1 MHSNII
7 TLYGLLYYGESIM
20 GKRLEISNPF
30 YDGNASASAF
40 GWQFQVD
47 AALFLF
53 IQYIESVESITVEGK
68 NQDIELTLKDG
79 SKIFA
84 QAKSI
89 SDSSS
94 KYKLQKLEDAIISLA
109 KTSHN
114 SSDNLLYISNYNNPL
129 STPGIFN
136 NKSIKLVNA
145 AEDKEEF
152 EKQINRIKD
161 RLNKYIE
168 SSDCKKKDL
177 YNELIKRIDNMNIDD
192 FIVSSIFPYANT
204 EYQYDKFIEIENKIN
219 ELLTNKFCIQ
229 SVYLK
234 RFIREILLEWQQKFF
249 YDATINPE
257 KNYKMLSK
265 EDLLWQ
271 IVVVLAKIDYNKI
284 LELIDDYLEDDF
296 IEHCETIYQK
306 TSYVHQRF
314 SFFNELQKDYMMF
327 CKQNGKTPITE
338 FVKKAWMKYRD
349 EYLEFKDYTEK
360 EKEYL
365 IKKSLFS
372 LLNNRNNI
380 MKIIER

>member
-1 MHSNII
+1 M
-7 TLYGLLYYGESIM
+7 E
-20 GKRLEISNPF
+20 KRLEIQNPF

-53 IQYIESVESITVEGK
+53 IQYIERVEFITVEGK

-79 SKIFA
+79 CKIFA

-94 KYKLQKLEDAIISLA
+94 KYKLEKLEDAIISLA
-109 KTSHN
+109 KTPHN
-114 SSDNLLYISNYNNPL
+114 SNDNLLYISNYNNPL

-145 AEDKEEF
+145 ADDRDEF
-152 EKQINRIKD
+152 KKQIKKIKKK
-161 RLNKYIE
+161 LNKYIE
-168 SSDCKKKDL
+168 SDNCKQINL
-177 YNELIKRIDNMNIDD
+177 YEELIKRIDDMDIDN

-219 ELLTNKFCIQ
+219 DLLTNKFCIQ
-229 SVYLK
+229 SVYLQ
-234 RFIREILLEWQQKFF
+234 RFIREILLEWQQEFF
-249 YDATINPE
+249 YNATINPE
-257 KNYKMLSK
+257 KNYKRLSK

-271 IVVVLAKIDYNKI
+271 IVVVLAKMDYGKMSD
-284 LELIDDYLEDDF
+284 LVDEYLEDDF
-296 IEHCETIYQK
+296 IEHCETLYEK

-314 SFFNELQKDYMMF
+314 SFFNELQKNYKMF
-327 CKQNGKTPITE
+327 CKQNGKTTITE
-338 FVKKAWMKYRD
+338 FVKKVWLNYQD
-349 EYLEFKDYTEK
+349 EYLEFNDYSMP

-365 IKKSLFS
+365 IKKSLFN
-372 LLNNRNNI
+372 LLNNRHNI